1 MPVAGM
7 TALLIK
13 ELPVKESFVVNA
25 ELRNDQGKAASR
37 RLRRTGKVPAVIY
50 GGKDP
55 AQQLALSHH
64 EMAKHLET
72 EAFYSHILTL
82 KFDGKE
88 QQAVLKDIQRHPA
101 QPILMHFDF
110 QRVYAD
116 VAIRMDVPLHFV
128 GGEKCPG
135 VKADG
140 GVVEHHLSQVE
151 VECLP
156 KDLPEFIEVDLS
168 QLKLNET
175 VHLSQLKLAAG
186 VTLIELRLGKD
197 PSVAVCHVPRVIEEE
212 TPTAEIPAAEV
223 PASAVKSDAELAAAK
238 AAEGAKP
245 GAAGAKPGAAPAAGG
260 DKKPEKK

>member
-1 MPVAGM
+1 M
-7 TALLIK
+7 
-13 ELPVKESFVVNA
+13 KESFVVNA
-25 ELRNDQGKAASR
+25 ELRTDHGKAASR
-37 RLRRTGKVPAVIY
+37 RLRRTGKVPAVLY
-50 GGKDP
+50 GGKEP

-101 QPILMHFDF
+101 QPVLMHFDF
-110 QRVYAD
+110 QRVFAD
-116 VAIRMDVPLHFV
+116 QAIRMDVPLHFV

-140 GVVEHHLSQVE
+140 GVVEHHMSQVT

-168 QLKLNET
+168 GMKLNDAI
-175 VHLSQLKLAAG
+175 HLSQLKLAPG
-186 VTLIELRLGKD
+186 VTLVDLKHGD
-197 PSVAVCHVPRVIEEE
+197 PSVAAVHIPRKIEEE
-212 TPTAEIPAAEV
+212 VPVAEVAPAEV
-223 PASAVKSDAELAAAK
+223 PASAVKSDAELAAQK

-245 GAAGAKPGAAPAAGG
+245 GAAGAKPAAAPAG
-260 DKKPEKK
+260 DAKKPEKK

>member
-1 MPVAGM
+1 M
-7 TALLIK
+7 
-13 ELPVKESFVVNA
+13 KESFVVNA
-25 ELRNDQGKAASR
+25 ELRTDQGKAASR

-82 KFDGKE
+82 KLDGKE

-110 QRVYAD
+110 QRVFAD
-116 VAIRMDVPLHFV
+116 VAIRMDVPFHFV
-128 GGEKCPG
+128 GGDKCPG

-140 GVVEHHLSQVE
+140 GVVEHHLTQVTI
-151 VECLP
+151 ECLP

-168 QLKLNET
+168 QMKLNDAI
-175 VHLSQLKLAAG
+175 HLSQLKLPAG
-186 VTLIELRLGKD
+186 VTLIELRLGND
-197 PSVAVCHVPRVIEEE
+197 PSVAAVHVPRVIEEE

-238 AAEGAKP
+238 AAEGGKP
-245 GAAGAKPGAAPAAGG
+245 GAPGAKPAAAPAAG
-260 DKKPEKK
+260 DAKKPEKK

>member
-1 MPVAGM
+1 M
-7 TALLIK
+7 
-13 ELPVKESFVVNA
+13 KESFVVNA
-25 ELRNDQGKAASR
+25 ELRTDQGKAASR

-82 KFDGKE
+82 KVDGKE

-110 QRVYAD
+110 QRVFAD

-140 GVVEHHLSQVE
+140 GLVEHSLVQVE

-168 QLKLNET
+168 AMKLNESI
-175 VHLSQLKLAAG
+175 HLSQLKLPAG
-186 VTLIELRLGKD
+186 VVLVELRHGND
-197 PSVAVCHVPRVIEEE
+197 QTVASVHIPRVIEEVAPEAE
-212 TPTAEIPAAEV
+212 TAPAEV
-223 PASAVKSDAELAAAK
+223 PALAVKSDAELAAAK
-238 AAEGAKP
+238 AAEAGGKPGAPGAKP
-245 GAAGAKPGAAPAAGG
+245 AAAPAA
-260 DKKPEKK
+260 DAKKPEKK

>member
-1 MPVAGM
+1 M
-7 TALLIK
+7 
-13 ELPVKESFVVNA
+13 KESFVVNA
-25 ELRNDQGKAASR
+25 ELRTDQGKAASR

-110 QRVYAD
+110 QRVFAD
-116 VAIRMDVPLHFV
+116 VAIRMDVPLHFI

-135 VKADG
+135 VKVDG
-140 GVVEHHLSQVE
+140 GLVEHQLVQAE

-168 QLKLNET
+168 HMKLNET
-175 VHLSQLKLAAG
+175 IHLSQLKLPAG
-186 VTLIELRLGKD
+186 VTLIELRHGND
-197 PSVAVCHVPRVIEEE
+197 QTVASVHIPKKIEEE
-212 TPTAEIPAAEV
+212 VPVAEIPAAEV
-223 PASAVKSDAELAAAK
+223 PASAVKSDAELAAQK
-238 AAEGAKP
+238 AAEAGAKLGTP
-245 GAAGAKPGAAPAAGG
+245 AAAGAKPAAAPAG
-260 DKKPEKK
+260 DAKKPETK

>member
-1 MPVAGM
+1 
-7 TALLIK
+7 
-13 ELPVKESFVVNA
+13 VKESFVVNA
-25 ELRNDQGKAASR
+25 ELRTDYGKAASR

-82 KFDGKE
+82 KYDGKE

-101 QPILMHFDF
+101 EPILLHFDF

-116 VAIRMDVPLHFV
+116 VAIRMDVPLHFS

-140 GVVEHHLSQVE
+140 GIVEHHLSQVT

-168 QLKLNET
+168 GMNLNDAI
-175 VHLSQLKLAAG
+175 HLSQLKLPAG
-186 VTLIELRLGKD
+186 VALLDIKQGRD
-197 PSVAVCHVPRVIEEE
+197 PSVAAVHIPRKIEEE
-212 TPTAEIPAAEV
+212 VPVAEIAPAEV

-245 GAAGAKPGAAPAAGG
+245 GAAGGKPAAAPAG
-260 DKKPEKK
+260 DAKKPEKK

>member
-1 MPVAGM
+1 M
-7 TALLIK
+7 
-13 ELPVKESFVVNA
+13 KESFVVNA
-25 ELRNDQGKAASR
+25 ELRTDQGKAASR
-37 RLRRTGKVPAVIY
+37 RLRRTGKVPAVVY

-82 KFDGKE
+82 KLDGKE

-110 QRVYAD
+110 QRVFAD
-116 VAIRMDVPLHFV
+116 VAIRMDVPLHFI

-140 GVVEHHLSQVE
+140 GIVEHVLAHLE

-168 QLKLNET
+168 NMKLNET
-175 VHLSQLKLAAG
+175 VHLSQLKLPAG
-186 VTLIELRLGKD
+186 VVLIELRHGND
-197 PSVAVCHVPRVIEEE
+197 QTVASVHIPRVIVEEAPVAE
-212 TPTAEIPAAEV
+212 TAPAEV
-223 PASAVKSDAELAAAK
+223 PALAVKSDAELAAAK
-238 AAEGAKP
+238 AAEAGGKPGAPGAKP
-245 GAAGAKPGAAPAAGG
+245 AAAPAA
-260 DKKPEKK
+260 DAKKPEKK

>member
-1 MPVAGM
+1 
-7 TALLIK
+7 
-13 ELPVKESFVVNA
+13 VKESFVVNA
-25 ELRNDQGKAASR
+25 ELRTDKGKAASR

-82 KFDGKE
+82 KFGGGGKE

-101 QPILMHFDF
+101 EPILLHFDF
-110 QRVYAD
+110 QRVFAD
-116 VAIRMDVPLHFV
+116 VAIRMQVPLHFV

-140 GVVEHHLSQVE
+140 GVVEHHLSQLE

-168 QLKLNET
+168 GMKLNDAI
-175 VHLSQLKLAAG
+175 HLSQLKLPAG
-186 VTLIELRLGKD
+186 VALIELQHGKD
-197 PSVAVCHVPRVIEEE
+197 PSVAAVHIPKKIEEE
-212 TPTAEIPAAEV
+212 VPLAEVAPAEV

-238 AAEGAKP
+238 AAEAGGKPGAPGAKP
-245 GAAGAKPGAAPAAGG
+245 AAAPAA
-260 DKKPEKK
+260 DAKKPEKK

>member
-1 MPVAGM
+1 M
-7 TALLIK
+7 
-13 ELPVKESFVVNA
+13 KESFVVNA
-25 ELRNDQGKAASR
+25 ELRTDHGKAASR
-37 RLRRTGKVPAVIY
+37 RLRRTGKVPAVLY

-55 AQQLALSHH
+55 AQQIALSHH

-101 QPILMHFDF
+101 QPVLMHFDF

-135 VKADG
+135 VKVDG
-140 GVVEHHLSQVE
+140 GVVEHHMSQVT

-168 QLKLNET
+168 GMKLNDAI
-175 VHLSQLKLAAG
+175 HLSQLKLAPG
-186 VTLIELRLGKD
+186 VALVDLKHGD
-197 PSVAVCHVPRVIEEE
+197 PSVAAVHVPRKIEEE
-212 TPTAEIPAAEV
+212 APVAEAAPAEV
-223 PASAVKSDAELAAAK
+223 PALAVKSDAELAAQK
-238 AAEGAKP
+238 AAEAGGKP
-245 GAAGAKPGAAPAAGG
+245 GAAGAKPAAAG
-260 DKKPEKK
+260 DAKKPEKK

>member
-1 MPVAGM
+1 M
-7 TALLIK
+7 
-13 ELPVKESFVVNA
+13 KESFVVNA
-25 ELRNDQGKAASR
+25 ELRTDQGKAASR

-50 GGKDP
+50 GGKEP
-55 AQQLALSHH
+55 AQQLTLSHH

-82 KFDGKE
+82 KFGGKE

-110 QRVYAD
+110 QRVFAD

-140 GVVEHHLSQVE
+140 GLVEHSLVQVE

-168 QLKLNET
+168 NMKLNET
-175 VHLSQLKLAAG
+175 IHLSQLKLPAG
-186 VTLIELRLGKD
+186 VALVELKHGND
-197 PSVAVCHVPRVIEEE
+197 PSVAAVHVPRKIEEE
-212 TPTAEIPAAEV
+212 VPVAEVAPAEV
-223 PASAVKSDAELAAAK
+223 PALAVKSDAELAAQK
-238 AAEGAKP
+238 AAEAAGGKPGAPGAKP
-245 GAAGAKPGAAPAAGG
+245 AAAPAG
-260 DKKPEKK
+260 DAKKPEKK

>member
-1 MPVAGM
+1 
-7 TALLIK
+7 
-13 ELPVKESFVVNA
+13 VKESFVVNA
-25 ELRNDQGKAASR
+25 ELRTDYGKAASR

-82 KFDGKE
+82 KYDGKE

-101 QPILMHFDF
+101 EPILLHFDF

-116 VAIRMDVPLHFV
+116 VAIRMDVPLHFS

-140 GVVEHHLSQVE
+140 GIVEHHLSQVT

-168 QLKLNET
+168 GMNLNDAI
-175 VHLSQLKLAAG
+175 HLSQLKLPAG
-186 VTLIELRLGKD
+186 VALLDIKQGRD
-197 PSVAVCHVPRVIEEE
+197 PSVAAVHIPRKIEEE
-212 TPTAEIPAAEV
+212 VPVAEIAPAEV

-245 GAAGAKPGAAPAAGG
+245 GAAGGKPAAPAG
-260 DKKPEKK
+260 DAKKPEKK

>member
-1 MPVAGM
+1 
-7 TALLIK
+7 
-13 ELPVKESFVVNA
+13 VKESFVVNA
-25 ELRNDQGKAASR
+25 ELRTDHGKAASR

-82 KFDGKE
+82 KLEGKE

-110 QRVYAD
+110 QRVFAD

-140 GVVEHHLSQVE
+140 GVVEHTLVQVE
-151 VECLP
+151 IECLP

-168 QLKLNET
+168 NMKLNET
-175 VHLSQLKLAAG
+175 VHLSQLKLPAG
-186 VTLIELRLGKD
+186 VVLIELRHGND
-197 PSVAVCHVPRVIEEE
+197 QTVASVHVPRVIVEEA
-212 TPTAEIPAAEV
+212 PVAEIAPAEV
-223 PASAVKSDAELAAAK
+223 PASAVKSDAELAAQK
-238 AAEGAKP
+238 AAEAGGKPGAPGAKP
-245 GAAGAKPGAAPAAGG
+245 AAAPAG
-260 DKKPEKK
+260 DAKKPEKK

>member
-1 MPVAGM
+1 
-7 TALLIK
+7 
-13 ELPVKESFVVNA
+13 VKESFVVNA
-25 ELRNDQGKAASR
+25 ELRTDQGKAASR

-72 EAFYSHILTL
+72 EAFYSHILAL
-82 KFDGKE
+82 KIQGRE

-110 QRVYAD
+110 QRVFAD
-116 VAIRMDVPLHFV
+116 VAIHMEVPLHFV

-135 VKADG
+135 VKVDG
-140 GVVEHHLSQVE
+140 GLIEHHLSQVE

-168 QLKLNET
+168 NMKLNDAIHLSHLKLP
-175 VHLSQLKLAAG
+175 AG
-186 VTLIELRLGKD
+186 ITLIELRLGKD
-197 PSVAVCHVPRVIEEE
+197 PSVAAVHVPRVVEEE
-212 TPTAEIPAAEV
+212 APVAEVAPAEV
-223 PASAVKSDAELAAAK
+223 PAMAVKSDAELAAAK

-245 GAAGAKPGAAPAAGG
+245 GAPGAKPAAAPAAPEA
-260 DKKPEKK
+260 KKEEKKK

>member
-1 MPVAGM
+1 M
-7 TALLIK
+7 
-13 ELPVKESFVVNA
+13 KESFVVNA
-25 ELRNDQGKAASR
+25 ELRTDHGKAASR

-82 KFDGKE
+82 KLDGKE

-101 QPILMHFDF
+101 QPVLLHFDF
-110 QRVYAD
+110 QRVFAD

-140 GVVEHHLSQVE
+140 GVVEHHMSQVT

-168 QLKLNET
+168 GMKLNDAI
-175 VHLSQLKLAAG
+175 HLSQLKLAAG
-186 VTLIELRLGKD
+186 VELLDLKQGRD
-197 PSVAVCHVPRVIEEE
+197 PSVAAVHIPRKIEEE
-212 TPTAEIPAAEV
+212 VPVAEVAPAEV
-223 PASAVKSDAELAAAK
+223 PASAVKSDAEVAAQK
-238 AAEGAKP
+238 AAEAGGKP
-245 GAAGAKPGAAPAAGG
+245 GAAGAKPAAAPAG
-260 DKKPEKK
+260 DAKKPEKK

>member
-1 MPVAGM
+1 
-7 TALLIK
+7 
-13 ELPVKESFVVNA
+13 VKESFVVNA
-25 ELRNDQGKAASR
+25 ELRTDQGKAASR

-55 AQQLALSHH
+55 AQQLVLSHH

-82 KFDGKE
+82 KLAGKE

-110 QRVYAD
+110 QRVFAD
-116 VAIRMDVPLHFV
+116 VAIRMDVPLHFK

-135 VKADG
+135 VKMDG
-140 GVVEHHLSQVE
+140 GVVEHHRNQLT

-168 QLKLNET
+168 NMKLNDAI
-175 VHLSQLKLAAG
+175 HMSQLKLPAG
-186 VTLIELRLGKD
+186 VTLVDLKNGLD
-197 PSVAVCHVPRVIEEE
+197 PSVAAVHIPRKIEEE
-212 TPTAEIPAAEV
+212 VPVAEIAPAEV
-223 PASAVKSDAELAAAK
+223 PASAVKSDAELAAQK
-238 AAEGAKP
+238 AAEAGGKP
-245 GAAGAKPGAAPAAGG
+245 GAPGAKPGAAPAG
-260 DKKPEKK
+260 DAKKPEKK

>member
-1 MPVAGM
+1 
-7 TALLIK
+7 
-13 ELPVKESFVVNA
+13 VKESFVVNA
-25 ELRNDQGKAASR
+25 ELRTDHGKAASR
-37 RLRRTGKVPAVIY
+37 RLRRTGKVPAVLY

-55 AQQLALSHH
+55 AQQIALSHH

-101 QPILMHFDF
+101 EPILLHFDF

-140 GVVEHHLSQVE
+140 GVVEHHMSQVT

-168 QLKLNET
+168 GMKLNDAI
-175 VHLSQLKLAAG
+175 HLSQLKLAPG
-186 VTLIELRLGKD
+186 VTLVDLKHGD
-197 PSVAVCHVPRVIEEE
+197 PSVAAVHVPRKIEEE
-212 TPTAEIPAAEV
+212 APVAEAAPAEV
-223 PASAVKSDAELAAAK
+223 PALAVKSDAELAAEK
-238 AAEGAKP
+238 AAAGAKP
-245 GAAGAKPGAAPAAGG
+245 GAAGAKPAAAPAG
-260 DKKPEKK
+260 DKKPDKK

>member
-1 MPVAGM
+1 V
-7 TALLIK
+7 K
-13 ELPVKESFVVNA
+13 ELFVVNA
-25 ELRNDQGKAASR
+25 ELRTDQGKAASR
-37 RLRRTGKVPAVIY
+37 RLRRTGKVPAVLY

-55 AQQLALSHH
+55 AQQLVLSHH

-82 KFDGKE
+82 KVSGKE

-116 VAIRMDVPLHFV
+116 VAIRMDVPFHFV

-140 GVVEHHLSQVE
+140 GVVEHHLTQVT

-168 QLKLNET
+168 QMKLNDAI
-175 VHLSQLKLAAG
+175 HLSQLKLPAG

-197 PSVAVCHVPRVIEEE
+197 PSVAAVHVPRVIEEE
-212 TPTAEIPAAEV
+212 TPTAEVPAAEV

-245 GAAGAKPGAAPAAGG
+245 GAAGAKPAAAPAG
-260 DKKPEKK
+260 DAKKPEKK

>member
-1 MPVAGM
+1 
-7 TALLIK
+7 
-13 ELPVKESFVVNA
+13 VKESFVVNA
-25 ELRNDQGKAASR
+25 ELRTDQGKAASR

-55 AQQLALSHH
+55 AQPLALSHH

-82 KFDGKE
+82 KISGKE

-140 GVVEHHLSQVE
+140 GVVEHHLSKLE

-168 QLKLNET
+168 NMKLNEAI
-175 VHLSQLKLAAG
+175 HLSQLKLPAG

-197 PSVAVCHVPRVIEEE
+197 PSVAACHVPRVIEEE
-212 TPTAEIPAAEV
+212 APVAETPAAEV
-223 PASAVKSDAELAAAK
+223 PSIAVKSDAELAAAK

-245 GAAGAKPGAAPAAGG
+245 GAKPAAAPAG
-260 DKKPEKK
+260 DAKKPEKK

>member
-1 MPVAGM
+1 
-7 TALLIK
+7 
-13 ELPVKESFVVNA
+13 VKESFVVNA
-25 ELRNDQGKAASR
+25 ELRTDQGKAASR
-37 RLRRTGKVPAVIY
+37 RLRRTGKVPAVVY

-82 KFDGKE
+82 KISGKE

-101 QPILMHFDF
+101 TPVLMHFDF
-110 QRVYAD
+110 QRVFAD
-116 VAIRMDVPLHFV
+116 VAIRMDVPLHFH

-140 GVVEHHLSQVE
+140 GVVEHHRNQLT

-168 QLKLNET
+168 NMKLNDAI
-175 VHLSQLKLAAG
+175 HMSQLKLPAG
-186 VTLIELRLGKD
+186 VTLVDLKNGLD
-197 PSVAVCHVPRVIEEE
+197 PSVAAVHIPRKIEEE
-212 TPTAEIPAAEV
+212 VPVAEIAPAEV
-223 PASAVKSDAELAAAK
+223 PASAVKSDAELAAQK
-238 AAEGAKP
+238 AAEAGGKP
-245 GAAGAKPGAAPAAGG
+245 GAPGAKPGAAPAG
-260 DKKPEKK
+260 DAKKPEKK